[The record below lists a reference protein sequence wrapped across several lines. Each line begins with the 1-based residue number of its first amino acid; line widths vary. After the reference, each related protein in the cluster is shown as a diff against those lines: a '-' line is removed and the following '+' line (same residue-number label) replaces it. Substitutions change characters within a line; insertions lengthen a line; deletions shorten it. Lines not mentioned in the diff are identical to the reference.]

1 MLFAARSAAGY
12 GIDAH
17 IIDGEVDLSHR
28 NCHVLNKEER
38 MEDPNLNVG
47 TGSELV
53 RRPVDEKIQKSL
65 DKFLYGGGHPSAQ
78 KVRNFLN
85 GTWLGEPLHVVLTD
99 VPVGAWTVAM
109 AFDALDLVC
118 DRREFAVACE
128 ASIGIG
134 LLGATGA
141 AITGATD
148 WSDVDPPARRLGL
161 IHGLLNLSGA
171 ALFATS
177 LLLRK
182 RKSRGIGR
190 VVSVLGYAVMSYAA
204 HLGGKLVYEQRVGV
218 DRTNGQVLPEEF
230 AAVLP
235 ETSLEDGKLTRAMY
249 QGTPILLVRRGDR
262 LFAMAETCSHFSG
275 PLSEG
280 KLEGDAVVCPYHFSR
295 FALED
300 GRVLDGPA
308 VHPQPCLEIRARDGQ
323 IEVRRRIAQLS

>member
-1 MLFAARSAAGY
+1 
-12 GIDAH
+12 
-17 IIDGEVDLSHR
+17 
-28 NCHVLNKEER
+28 
-38 MEDPNLNVG
+38 MEDPNLTIG
-47 TGSELV
+47 TGSDVDSTRGSSPAPV
-53 RRPVDEKIQKSL
+53 RQPVDEKLQRLL
-65 DKFLYGGGHPSAQ
+65 DKALYGGGHPSAQ
-78 KVRNFLN
+78 KIRNFLN

-109 AFDALDLVC
+109 AFDALDLVFN
-118 DRREFAVACE
+118 RREFARACE
-128 ASIGIG
+128 TSIGIG
-134 LLGATGA
+134 LLGAAGA
-141 AITGATD
+141 AVTGMTD

-177 LLLRK
+177 LFLRK
-182 RKSRGIGR
+182 KKSRETGRIIG
-190 VVSVLGYAVMSYAA
+190 VLGYAVMSYAA
-204 HLGGKLVYEQRVGV
+204 HLGGKLVYEHRVGV
-218 DRTNGQVLPEEF
+218 DRTDGQVFPEQF

-235 ETSLEDGKLTRAMY
+235 ETSLMDGKLTRAIY

-280 KLEGDAVVCPYHFSR
+280 KLEGDTVVCPYHFSR

-308 VHPQPCLEIRARDGQ
+308 VHPQPCLEVRTWNGQ
-323 IEVRRRIAQLS
+323 IEVRHAPAPEITSIGWW